1 MPPEIPPSA
10 ALLATYDGLMALI
23 TGLPSDGAP
32 APTDAGA
39 LVVGDDRA
47 SAAARVHVYQHMYRS
62 RMIEALDS
70 QFPRLARWLGPDSFA
85 DLVAA
90 YVADRPS
97 RHPSLRF
104 LGAGLPDWLAARPA
118 HQARHPALADLA
130 RLEWARTDV
139 FDAADQ
145 APLAIGVLRAW
156 PPDRFTELPLRLVGA
171 HRRLDLGHPVAALWD
186 AIGPAGTEPTDDDL
200 KLVAAA
206 SSAARAE
213 SLLVWRQ
220 GVAVF
225 HRATDSAE
233 RAALDA
239 MAAGTTFGLV
249 CEALA
254 GDRAAEDAA
263 AQAFAWLSTWGADE
277 LMIAID

>member
-23 TGLPSDGAP
+23 TGLPPSDAAT

-70 QFPRLARWLGPDSFA
+70 QFPRLARWLGQDSFA

-90 YVADRPS
+90 YVADCPS

-104 LGAGLPDWLAARPA
+104 LGERFPDWLAARPA
-118 HQARHPALADLA
+118 DESRHPALADLA
-130 RLEWARTDV
+130 RLEWARADV

-145 APLAIGVLRAW
+145 APLTIDVLRAW
-156 PPDRFTELPLRLVGA
+156 PPDRFAELPLRLVGA
-171 HRRLDLGHPVAALWD
+171 HRRLDLRHPVAALWD
-186 AIGPAGTEPTDDDL
+186 AIGPAGTDPAHDRDL
-200 KLVAAA
+200 AAA
-206 SSAARAE
+206 RSSAARAE

-220 GVAVF
+220 GVTVF

-239 MAAGTTFGLV
+239 MAAGTTFGLI

-263 AQAFAWLSTWGADE
+263 AQAFAWLSTWGADQ
-277 LMIAID
+277 LMIAIG